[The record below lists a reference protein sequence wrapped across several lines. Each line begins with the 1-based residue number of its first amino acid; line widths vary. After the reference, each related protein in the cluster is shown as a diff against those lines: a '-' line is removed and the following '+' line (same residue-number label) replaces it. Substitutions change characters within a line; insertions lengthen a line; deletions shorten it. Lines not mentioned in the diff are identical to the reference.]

1 MADWFSEG
9 RDINSVIRHDASEI
23 CLLVNGMIGRD
34 VEMRQFVKGR
44 VIVQDVGDERRF
56 RVSVVTTESQHG

>member
-9 RDINSVIRHDASEI
+9 RDIDSVIRHDASEI
-23 CLLVNGMIGRD
+23 SLVVNGMISRD

-44 VIVQDVGDERRF
+44 MIVQDVWDERRF
-56 RVSVVTTESQHG
+56 RVGVVTTESQHS

>member
-1 MADWFSEG
+1 MTDRFSEG
-9 RDINSVIRHDASEI
+9 RDVDCVLGHDTSKIRPVVNS
-23 CLLVNGMIGRD
+23 MIGRD

-56 RVSVVTTESQHG
+56 RVGVVATESQHS